1 MIDSTTSTLTARD
14 GLELF
19 TRHWPAAEPR
29 ATVILVHGIAEH
41 SGRWEHV
48 GSRLAHRGF
57 DTHAYDWRGYGRSG
71 GPRGHA
77 DRFEL
82 MVDDLEDVM
91 TAVRA
96 ERPLFVYAH
105 SGGGLIATAYATSG
119 RPQPRGF
126 VLSAPALKATV
137 PAPLRLAAKVLTRF
151 APTLRMKSPIKGEQL
166 SRDPSVGE
174 EYFADP
180 LLQLATTARLGAEM
194 LVAMDATRDK
204 LDRIRVPVL
213 VIHGAEDRLVPPEAS
228 APLGA
233 VPSVRRTLYPGVRHE
248 LHNEPE
254 QEQVMDD
261 VVVWMEGQLSG

>member
-1 MIDSTTSTLTARD
+1 
-14 GLELF
+14 
-19 TRHWPAAEPR
+19 
-29 ATVILVHGIAEH
+29 
-41 SGRWEHV
+41 
-48 GSRLAHRGF
+48 
-57 DTHAYDWRGYGRSG
+57 
-71 GPRGHA
+71 
-77 DRFEL
+77 
-82 MVDDLEDVM
+82 M

-126 VLSAPALKATV
+126 VLSAPALKATI

-166 SRDPSVGE
+166 SRDPRVGE

-180 LLQLATTARLGAEM
+180 LLQLATTARLGGEM

-254 QEQVMDD
+254 QEQVMDE
-261 VVVWMEGQLSG
+261 VVAWMEGQLSG